1 MCVGNQQAL
10 GCCQAHRHLASAG
23 FSASSVEKYHCPVY
37 ESSPYQWQT
46 GICSWDYRLAAF
58 AASWR
63 TLCMARRTG
72 MYLLVWIF
80 SFQGSVSKH
89 RLSRGPFTDSETNQ
103 QEINGQNKI
112 FLKKGKKISRP
123 HTMET
128 GLRGTHYLFNPCR
141 VRVMRLMF
149 SRSSSSTPLPASIRL
164 SSSRTRA
171 SCSFKAL

>member
-1 MCVGNQQAL
+1 MVHIICSQRPMCVGNQQAL

-46 GICSWDYRLAAF
+46 GICSWSSRLAAF
-58 AASWR
+58 TASWR

-80 SFQGSVSKH
+80 SFQGSVSKL

-103 QEINGQNKI
+103 REINGQNKNI
-112 FLKKGKKISRP
+112 FEKRQKNKPASLWRP
-123 HTMET
+123 A
-128 GLRGTHYLFNPCR
+128 YA
-141 VRVMRLMF
+141 VRITY
-149 SRSSSSTPLPASIRL
+149 STPEEFA
-164 SSSRTRA
+164 
-171 SCSFKAL
+171 

>member
-1 MCVGNQQAL
+1 MVHIICSQRPMCVGNQQAL
-10 GCCQAHRHLASAG
+10 GCYQAHRHLASAG
-23 FSASSVEKYHCPVY
+23 FSASSVEKYHCPMY

-46 GICSWDYRLAAF
+46 DICSWNYRLAAF

-103 QEINGQNKI
+103 LEINGQHI
-112 FLKKGKKISRP
+112 FFLKKGKKISRP
-123 HTMET
+123 HYGDRLT
-128 GLRGTHYLFNPCR
+128 RYALF
-141 VRVMRLMF
+141 
-149 SRSSSSTPLPASIRL
+149 I
-164 SSSRTRA
+164 
-171 SCSFKAL
+171 